1 MTEPEVPAWARSLVV
16 TLEEM
21 RDGQREQQLKLT
33 ALETELALASQAR
46 NTPPPSLDV
55 PGGLGLDLPSR
66 DGSPALGSTERPR
79 LRPTLPDPPCFD
91 GKRSNF
97 PTWLLEIGNKL
108 DTDGAAI
115 GTHEAQFAYVY
126 ARLDSTL
133 QKMAAAYV

>member
-1 MTEPEVPAWARSLVV
+1 M
-16 TLEEM
+16 
-21 RDGQREQQLKLT
+21 
-33 ALETELALASQAR
+33 
-46 NTPPPSLDV
+46 
-55 PGGLGLDLPSR
+55 DLPSR
-66 DGSPALGSTERPR
+66 DGSPALGATERSR

-126 ARLDSTL
+126 ARLDSTP
-133 QKMAAAYV
+133 QKMAAAYVRQGGPRGAKDPRAFLHYLQSCYGDPNAAKRALDRLSSFK